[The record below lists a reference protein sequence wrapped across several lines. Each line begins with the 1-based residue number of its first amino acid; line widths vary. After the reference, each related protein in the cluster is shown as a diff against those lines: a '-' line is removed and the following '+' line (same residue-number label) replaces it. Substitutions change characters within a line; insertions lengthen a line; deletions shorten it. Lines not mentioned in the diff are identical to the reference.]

1 MTCWEEPGLVPLLYD
16 CQISI
21 RPNTSIESLPALE
34 KSMKKE
40 TIERV
45 MKAGGFSRRLDR
57 KL

>member
-16 CQISI
+16 CL
-21 RPNTSIESLPALE
+21 RPNTSIESLPVSE
-34 KSMKKE
+34 KSMEKE